1 MIFSMPLPQMLK
13 MTTVMIASSATAQL
27 PVQLLMAELASVMPM
42 QMMIGPVTTGGKKR
56 ITRSVPK
63 LLTSAA
69 STR

>member
-1 MIFSMPLPQMLK
+1 MILNMPLPQMLNT
-13 MTTVMIASSATAQL
+13 TTVTIASRATAQL